1 MAGRADRPLSRLE
14 RVASSRAG
22 SWYFLKVANPIDK
35 RLIPATNGR
44 ISLSPGRP
52 VLVLEHRGAKS
63 GQVRRTPIQYLTD
76 GDRVVVIA
84 SSGGAAKHPAWYH
97 NLRANPDVKLFL
109 RGRSGDYVA
118 YEAEGEERERL
129 WAAAIDLYGGYDVYQ
144 ERAGQRRIPV
154 MVFRPK
160 SAA

>member
-44 ISLSPGRP
+44 ISLSVGRP

-109 RGRSGDYVA
+109 RRRTGDYVA